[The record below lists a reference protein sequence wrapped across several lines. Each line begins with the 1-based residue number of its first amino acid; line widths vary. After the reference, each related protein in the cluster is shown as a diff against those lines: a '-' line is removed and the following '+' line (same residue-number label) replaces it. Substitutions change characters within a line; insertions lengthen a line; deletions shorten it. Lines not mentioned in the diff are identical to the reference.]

1 MADIK
6 AKRDAWEAEIEE
18 LAMEEPEEGTIHPRR
33 LLFEMCKV
41 KPEDC
46 IVTTDIGNVS
56 STANSYLKFNA
67 PRLHVACLTNG
78 NTGFALQAALGAKL
92 GCPDHRVM
100 SLAGDGAWG
109 MSFYEIMTAV
119 QENLPVLA
127 VVFRN
132 NAWCAEKKNQVDFYN
147 NRFVGCD
154 IQAPSWAELARV
166 MGAEGFYLDKVED
179 IQPTFEKA
187 FEISMTK
194 PVVVEARVDG
204 TKLAPPFRKDALHL
218 PTRFLPRYE
227 HLDAK
232 HFND

>member
-1 MADIK
+1 M
-6 AKRDAWEAEIEE
+6 
-18 LAMEEPEEGTIHPRR
+18 
-33 LLFEMCKV
+33 
-41 KPEDC
+41 
-46 IVTTDIGNVS
+46 
-56 STANSYLKFNA
+56 
-67 PRLHVACLTNG
+67 TNG

-92 GCPDHRVM
+92 GCPDHHVM